1 MPRWATLALIG
12 VGLGITIMGFPAY
25 GIIPFA
31 VCITVNG
38 QNWTKNKKV
47 G

>member
-1 MPRWATLALIG
+1 MPRWATSVLI
-12 VGLGITIMGFPAY
+12 VIGLGLTFAGFPAY